1 MVGHHRISLRR
12 ACRLVK
18 LRRSVHYYRSVKDP
32 KLELRRRMHE
42 LAQVRI
48 RYGYRRIHVLLRR
61 EVVVQRNQ
69 RAAPSAANDA

>member
-1 MVGHHRISLRR
+1 MLRR

-18 LRRSVHYYRSVKDP
+18 LRRSVHCYRSVKDP

-61 EVVVQRNQ
+61 EGWQHRVVGGPVNG
-69 RAAPSAANDA
+69 PSPRTRCA